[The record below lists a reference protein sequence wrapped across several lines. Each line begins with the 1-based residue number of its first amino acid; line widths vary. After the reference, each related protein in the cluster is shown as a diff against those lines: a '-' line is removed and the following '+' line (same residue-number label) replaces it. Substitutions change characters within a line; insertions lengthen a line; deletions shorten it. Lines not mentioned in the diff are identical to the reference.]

1 MSWAVFDPGA
11 AHMSRICIEAH
22 IEEHSE
28 KTAHNTP
35 NSAGTLEASSD
46 FHLVVGL
53 NLQEKRRDHADS
65 LLPTDVTL
73 QGPKVFYRDLK
84 APHVKR

>member
-22 IEEHSE
+22 VQENSE
-28 KTAHNTP
+28 KTAHNTS
-35 NSAGTLEASSD
+35 NSVRTLVASSD

-65 LLPTDVTL
+65 FLPTDVTL
-73 QGPKVFYRDLK
+73 QGPKVF
-84 APHVKR
+84 